1 VIILAFLEIGKT
13 IALNIFSFALIQV
26 YTNLK
31 GKRAHAVNT
40 GWAMLA
46 LIGAGQ
52 VCIVLAVAF
61 DNPIQFAH
69 SEWYLKL
76 IHTG

>member
-1 VIILAFLEIGKT
+1 MLNLLVSKKQWGAVIILAFLEIGKT

-52 VCIVLAVAF
+52 VCIVLF
-61 DNPIQFAH
+61 
-69 SEWYLKL
+69 SLWLL
-76 IHTG
+76 IL